1 MRRRRGAVRFPRA
14 GRVRRPRALTRRMPP
29 VSWAAMY
36 VVIMAGGGGTRLWPL
51 SRPERPKPFLP
62 LVSDETLIQRTVRR
76 ILPLVDEADIFVV
89 ADRRY
94 GQLVRDQ
101 VPDVGLIVEPAGR
114 NTAAAIA
121 LASAVIPR
129 PDDDVMVVLP
139 ADHWIEDEDGF
150 RDVLRVAAERLA
162 TGAFEIEAPLVT
174 LGIRPTFPSTDYGYL
189 RPDTMHGSKVEG
201 VRVHPLLG
209 FEEKPTEARARE
221 LINLPGVAWN
231 AGMFAWRRGAIRA
244 ALEKYT
250 PLSMLIDQAVGSDL
264 ALANAYD
271 RITPISI
278 DRAVM
283 ESAAADHRVVMGAM
297 DVGWSDLG
305 SWTALLGAI
314 AGERADG
321 ATGRV
326 VQTGETIVL
335 GADDLVVRP
344 VGGRLVVE
352 APPAIATGS
361 GGTIVADGVW
371 AHLAGAAHLDDEVRG
386 LLERVDHEE
395 VHA

>member
-1 MRRRRGAVRFPRA
+1 
-14 GRVRRPRALTRRMPP
+14 
-29 VSWAAMY
+29 MY
-36 VVIMAGGGGTRLWPL
+36 VVILAGGGGTRLWPL

-62 LVSDETLIQRTVRR
+62 LVDDESLIQRTVRR
-76 ILPLVDEADIFVV
+76 ILPLVDESDVFCV

-94 GQLVRDQ
+94 GQLIRDQ
-101 VPDVGLIVEPAGR
+101 VPEVGLIVEPAGR

-121 LASAVIPR
+121 LAAAVIPR
-129 PDDDVMVVLP
+129 PDDEVMVVLP
-139 ADHWIEDEDGF
+139 ADHWIADEDAF
-150 RDVLRVAAERLA
+150 RDVLRVAADHLA
-162 TGAFEIEAPLVT
+162 TGAFEIEQPLVT
-174 LGIRPTFPSTDYGYL
+174 LGIRPTFASTDYGYL
-189 RPDTMHGSKVEG
+189 RPDTMRGAKIEG
-201 VRVHPLLG
+201 VRVNPLLG

-231 AGMFAWRRGAIRA
+231 AGMFAWQRGAIRA

-250 PLSMLIDQAVGSDL
+250 PLPMLIDQAVGSEL

-297 DVGWSDLG
+297 EVGWSDLG
-305 SWTALLGAI
+305 SWTALLAAL
-314 AGERADG
+314 AGDRIDG

-326 VQTGETIVL
+326 VQPGETIEL
-335 GADDLVVRP
+335 GPDDLVIRTA
-344 VGGRLVVE
+344 GGHLVVE
-352 APPAIATGS
+352 AGPAVAGGS

-371 AHLAGAAHLDDEVRG
+371 AHLAGARHLGDEVRG
-386 LLERVDHEE
+386 LLDRVDHEE
-395 VHA
+395 PHA

>member
-1 MRRRRGAVRFPRA
+1 
-14 GRVRRPRALTRRMPP
+14 
-29 VSWAAMY
+29 MY

-62 LVSDETLIQRTVRR
+62 LVGEETLLQRTVSR
-76 ILPLVDEADIFVV
+76 ILPLVDEDDIFCV

-94 GQLVRDQ
+94 GHLIKDQ
-101 VPDVGLIVEPAGR
+101 VPKIGLIVEPSGR

-121 LASAVIPR
+121 LAAAVIPR
-129 PDDDVMVVLP
+129 DDDDVMVVLP
-139 ADHWIEDEDGF
+139 ADHWIEKEDVF
-150 RDVLRVAAERLA
+150 RGVVKSAVASLA
-162 TGAFEIEAPLVT
+162 TGSFGVDSPLVT
-174 LGIRPTFPSTDYGYL
+174 LGIQPSHPAIEYGYL
-189 RPDTMHGSKVEG
+189 RPDTMRGQTIDG
-201 VRVHPLLG
+201 LRAYPLLG
-209 FEEKPTEARARE
+209 FEEKPTDARARE

-231 AGMFAWRRGAIRA
+231 AGMFAWQRGAIRT

-250 PLSMLIDQAVGSDL
+250 PLPMLIDQAVGSEL
-264 ALANAYD
+264 ALANAYE

-305 SWTALLGAI
+305 SWTALLAAI
-314 AGERADG
+314 AGDRVDG

-326 VQTGETIVL
+326 VQPGETIEV
-335 GADDLVVRP
+335 GADDLVIRP
-344 VGGRLVVE
+344 HDGRLV
-352 APPAIATGS
+352 ADSGPAVTAGA

-371 AHLAGAAHLDDEVRG
+371 AHLAGARHLDAEVRG
-386 LLERVDHEE
+386 LLERVGHEE
-395 VHA
+395 IRA

>member
-1 MRRRRGAVRFPRA
+1 
-14 GRVRRPRALTRRMPP
+14 
-29 VSWAAMY
+29 MY
-36 VVIMAGGGGTRLWPL
+36 VVILAGGGGTRLWPL
-51 SRPERPKPFLP
+51 SRQERPKPFLP
-62 LVSDETLIQRTVRR
+62 LVDDRSLLQHTVSR
-76 ILPLVDEADIFVV
+76 ILPLVAESDVFCV

-101 VPDVGLIVEPAGR
+101 VPDIGLIVEPAPR

-121 LASAVIPR
+121 LAGAVIDR

-139 ADHWIEDEDGF
+139 ADHWILDEDAF
-150 RDVLRVAAERLA
+150 RDVIAVAVGRLA
-162 TGAFEIEAPLVT
+162 TGAFEIEQPLVT
-174 LGIRPTFPSTDYGYL
+174 LGIRPTSPSTDYGYL
-189 RPDTMHGSKVEG
+189 RPDTMHGTKIDG
-201 VRVHPLLG
+201 VRVNPLLG

-231 AGMFAWRRGAIRA
+231 AGMFAWQRGAIRA

-250 PLSMLIDQAVGSDL
+250 PLPMLIDQAVGSEL

-283 ESAAADHRVVMGAM
+283 ESAAADHHVVMGAM

-305 SWTALLGAI
+305 SWTALLAVIGGDETA
-314 AGERADG
+314 G

-326 VQTGETIVL
+326 VQPGDSIEV
-335 GADDLVVRP
+335 GPDDLVVRP

-352 APPAIATGS
+352 AGPAVASGS

-371 AHLAGAAHLDDEVRG
+371 AHLTGARHLTAEVRG

-395 VHA
+395 VRA

>member
-1 MRRRRGAVRFPRA
+1 
-14 GRVRRPRALTRRMPP
+14 
-29 VSWAAMY
+29 MY
-36 VVIMAGGGGTRLWPL
+36 VVILAGGGGTRLWPL

-62 LVSDETLIQRTVRR
+62 LVDDESLIQRTVRR
-76 ILPLVDEADIFVV
+76 ILPLVDETDVFCV

-94 GQLVRDQ
+94 GQLIRDQ
-101 VPDVGLIVEPAGR
+101 VPEIGLIVEPTGR

-121 LASAVIPR
+121 LAAAVIPR

-139 ADHWIEDEDGF
+139 ADHWIADEDAF
-150 RDVLRVAAERLA
+150 RDVVRIAADHLA
-162 TGAFEIEAPLVT
+162 TGAFEIEQPLVT
-174 LGIRPTFPSTDYGYL
+174 LGIRPTLPSTDYGYL
-189 RPDTMHGSKVEG
+189 RPDTMRGAKIEG

-231 AGMFAWRRGAIRA
+231 AGMFVWQRGAIRA

-250 PLSMLIDQAVGSDL
+250 PLPMLIDQAVGSEL

-305 SWTALLGAI
+305 SWTALLAAI
-314 AGERADG
+314 AGDRVDG

-326 VQTGETIVL
+326 VQPGETIEV
-335 GADDLVVRP
+335 GPDDLVIRQA
-344 VGGRLVVE
+344 GGRLVVE
-352 APPAIATGS
+352 AGPAVASGS

-371 AHLAGAAHLDDEVRG
+371 AHLAGARHLGDEVRG
-386 LLERVDHEE
+386 LLDRVDHEE
-395 VHA
+395 PHA

>member
-1 MRRRRGAVRFPRA
+1 
-14 GRVRRPRALTRRMPP
+14 
-29 VSWAAMY
+29 MY
-36 VVIMAGGGGTRLWPL
+36 VVILAGGGGTRLWPL

-62 LVSDETLIQRTVRR
+62 LVGPESLIQHTVRR
-76 ILPLVDEADIFVV
+76 ILPLVDEADVFCV
-89 ADRRY
+89 ADQRY

-101 VPDVGLIVEPAGR
+101 VPDVGLIVEPSGR

-121 LASAVIPR
+121 LASRVIER
-129 PDDDVMVVLP
+129 PDDEVMVVLP
-139 ADHWIEDEDGF
+139 ADQWIEDEEGF
-150 RDVLRVAAERLA
+150 RAVLRVAAEQLA
-162 TGAFEIEAPLVT
+162 AGVFDIDQPLVT
-174 LGIRPTFPSTDYGYL
+174 LGVRPTFASVDYGYL
-189 RPDTMHGSKVEG
+189 RPDTMRGAKVDG
-201 VRVHPLLG
+201 VRVNPLLG

-231 AGMFAWRRGAIRA
+231 AGMFAWQRGAIRA

-250 PLSMLIDQAVGSDL
+250 PLPLLIDQAVGSDL
-264 ALANAYD
+264 ALANAYE

-283 ESAAADHRVVMGAM
+283 ESAAGDHRVVMGAM

-314 AGERADG
+314 GGRHADG

-326 VQTGETIVL
+326 VQTGETIEL

-344 VGGRLVVE
+344 VGGRLVAESASTV
-352 APPAIATGS
+352 TGGA

-371 AHLAGAAHLDDEVRG
+371 AHLAGAGPLIAEVRG
-386 LLERVDHEE
+386 LLDRVDHEE
-395 VHA
+395 VRA